1 MVEKFG
7 KGGIFALSL
16 HPLKRNGGRDEGTA
30 SSRGGGVLEVL
41 TTIFPVEGSFKR
53 GARKKSLKKLRERFG
68 GKRENALSLQ
78 PLSLLK
84 RATREKRE
92 EEFFNNIDV
101 KITT

>member
-1 MVEKFG
+1 MLIKKVAKKVVKKFG
-7 KGGIFALSL
+7 KGGNFALSL

-30 SSRGGGVLEVL
+30 SSRGGVLEVL

-78 PLSLLK
+78 PLSLHG
-84 RATREKRE
+84 R
-92 EEFFNNIDV
+92 
-101 KITT
+101 